1 MLRNN
6 YFIMF
11 YPISVLQENIW
22 DILRTKKGYLHWLQF
37 IFYKDFCPWTQT
49 YLIAS
54 YEQFGIWCW
63 TISFYK

>member
-11 YPISVLQENIW
+11 YPIFLQENIL

-37 IFYKDFCPWTQT
+37 IFYKDFCLWTQT
-49 YLIAS
+49 YLKAS